1 MPAAPCKPRGSKPPT
16 NAEVL
21 YFRVPK
27 LAAAAGMDVREMRDW
42 LHRAGLLERRH
53 GKLVVT
59 AERVACEFPEAY
71 RRLLEQDDGNDGK
84 AESDGN

>member
-1 MPAAPCKPRGSKPPT
+1 MVSGTTKARGSKPPT

-27 LAAAAGMDVREMRDW
+27 LAAAAGMEVREMRDW

-71 RRLLEQDDGNDGK
+71 RRLLAADDGNDGN
-84 AESDGN
+84 DGK

>member
-1 MPAAPCKPRGSKPPT
+1 MAAAQPKPRGSKPPLNSET
-16 NAEVL
+16 L

-27 LAAAAGMDVREMRDW
+27 LARAAGMEVREMRDW
-42 LHRAGLLERRH
+42 LHKAGLLEWRH

-71 RRLLEQDDGNDGK
+71 RRLLAEDDEKNEN
-84 AESDGN
+84 AEK

>member
-1 MPAAPCKPRGSKPPT
+1 MPSSTAPAKPRGSKPPL

-27 LAAAAGMDVREMRDW
+27 LAQAAGMDVREMRDW
-42 LHRAGLLERRH
+42 LRRAGLLEWRH

-71 RRLLEQDDGNDGK
+71 RRLLAEDDEKNGNDEK
-84 AESDGN
+84 